1 MLWETKIDETFPNQP
16 FNISNYKTLF
26 RDRKKHGWRLLLYI
40 NENIPCK
47 VINVGDIPNDT
58 EMILFEFLVKT
69 RKWFCVG
76 THILSSQNKNYFH
89 DTLSKVLSKL
99 TCQYDNNMLIGE
111 FDLTANKK
119 NLGVFYEHIQFRKFN
134 K

>member
-1 MLWETKIDETFPNQP
+1 
-16 FNISNYKTLF
+16 
-26 RDRKKHGWRLLLYI
+26 
-40 NENIPCK
+40 
-47 VINVGDIPNDT
+47 
-58 EMILFEFLVKT
+58 MILFEFLVKT

>member
-1 MLWETKIDETFPNQP
+1 MLWETKIDEIFPNQP
-16 FNISNYKTLF
+16 FNISNYKTLS

-47 VINVGDIPNDT
+47 VINDGDIPNVT
-58 EMILFEFLVKT
+58 VMILFEFLVKT
-69 RKWFCVG
+69 RKWLCVG
-76 THILSSQNKNYFH
+76 IHILSSQNKNYFH

-99 TCQYDNNMLIGE
+99 TCQYDNIMLIGE

-119 NLGVFYEHIQFRKFN
+119 NLGVFYEHIQFRKLN